1 MTVFFISV
9 ANYLYHLA
17 DDLEGTPIFTLDGP
31 PDDGAAM
38 GEGRGGDR
46 CEEEEEEEEDTSNV
60 LGIENDGRSR
70 RSVSPHDGKYKNIIF
85 KIYLT

>member
-38 GEGRGGDR
+38 GEGRGATGAK
-46 CEEEEEEEEDTSNV
+46 
-60 LGIENDGRSR
+60 R
-70 RSVSPHDGKYKNIIF
+70 RRRRRTRQMS
-85 KIYLT
+85 